1 MADWAS
7 LINSP
12 PPTSLPSICECDGL
26 ILASNDLRGHTK
38 VSEVLSELPTA
49 DLAFQDPKIGH
60 KLQADSTFLSAKSAF
75 LPAEKSKNSST
86 AILNTN
92 GFLDNFIDKNE
103 ETWWFR
109 FFTSLLN
116 FAPGKYHRFKLCPD
130 DLIAL
135 HSNTRDLKNAPVR
148 YLHMYFS
155 FLTTCESYL
164 L

>member
-1 MADWAS
+1 MADWSS

-12 PPTSLPSICECDGL
+12 RPSNFATICECEGH
-26 ILASNDLRGHTK
+26 ILTSNDLRGRSK
-38 VSEVLSELPTA
+38 VMEVLSHLPSVDTT
-49 DLAFQDPKIGH
+49 LQDPKIGH

-116 FAPGKYHRFKLCPD
+116 FSPGKYHRFKLCPD

-148 YLHMYFS
+148 YLHIFH
-155 FLTTCESYL
+155 F
-164 L
+164 